1 MVLKVENMVKSF
13 NKLVAV
19 NGVSLQVKEGDILG
33 LLGPNG
39 AGKSTFINAILGL
52 TKVDEGTIEIFGN
65 KISRAAKKKIGFV
78 PQEIAI
84 CYELNAYDNV
94 AFFGKL
100 YGLRGAALKEAVK
113 KSMEFTGLWD
123 RRKENPKK
131 YSGGMQRR
139 LNIACAIVHE
149 PELLIMDEPTV
160 GVDPQSRNNI
170 LETIKK
176 LNENG
181 TTVIYTSHYMEEIE
195 EICTKV
201 AIIDL
206 GKLIAE
212 GTSDSIKNSILTER
226 LTKFEVEDDN
236 GKCENIIKDIE
247 GVISCSVNE
256 NGNALLVKSKK
267 NIDNLPIMIE
277 RLVKG
282 GVKIISVNIE
292 QPTLEAAFLSLT
304 GKTLRD

>member
-1 MVLKVENMVKSF
+1 MVLNVENMVKSF
-13 NKLVAV
+13 NKFVAV
-19 NGVSLQVKEGDILG
+19 NGVSLRVEEGDILG

-39 AGKSTFINAILGL
+39 AGKSTFINAVLGL
-52 TKVDEGTIEIFGN
+52 TKVDEGNIEIFGK

-84 CYELNAYDNV
+84 CNELNAYDNV

-100 YGLRGAALKEAVK
+100 YGLRGAKLKEAVK
-113 KSMEFTGLWD
+113 KSLEFTGLWD

-170 LETIKK
+170 LETIKT
-176 LNENG
+176 LNANG

-212 GTSDSIKNSILTER
+212 GTSESIKNKVLTEK
-226 LTKFEVEDDN
+226 LTRFEVQDDG
-236 GKCENIIKDIE
+236 GKCESIIKGIE
-247 GVISCSVNE
+247 GVISCDVKE
-256 NGNALLVKSKK
+256 NILIVKSDK

-292 QPTLEAAFLSLT
+292 QPTLESAFLSLT

>member
-1 MVLKVENMVKSF
+1 MVLKVENMVKSY

-19 NGVSLQVKEGDILG
+19 NGISLQVNEGDILG

-94 AFFGKL
+94 VFFGKL
-100 YGLRGAALKEAVK
+100 YGLRGAKLKEAVK
-113 KSMEFTGLWD
+113 KSLEFTGLWD

-131 YSGGMQRR
+131 FSGGMQRR

-170 LETIKK
+170 LETIKI

-212 GTSDSIKNSILTER
+212 GTSESIKNSILTER

-236 GKCENIIKDIE
+236 SKCENIIKDIE
-247 GVISCSVNE
+247 GVISCKVNE
-256 NGNALLVKSKK
+256 SGNALLVKSKK
-267 NIDNLPIMIE
+267 DIDNLPIMIE
-277 RLVKG
+277 KLVKG

>member
-1 MVLKVENMVKSF
+1 MVLKVESMVKSF

-113 KSMEFTGLWD
+113 KSLEFIGLWD

-131 YSGGMQRR
+131 FSGGMQRR

-212 GTSDSIKNSILTER
+212 GTSESIKNSILTER

>member
-19 NGVSLQVKEGDILG
+19 NGVSLQVKEGEILG

-52 TKVDEGTIEIFGN
+52 TKVDEGTIEIFDS

-94 AFFGKL
+94 VFFGKL
-100 YGLRGAALKEAVK
+100 YGLRGAKLKEAVK
-113 KSMEFTGLWD
+113 KSLEFTGLWD

-131 YSGGMQRR
+131 FSGGMQRR

-201 AIIDL
+201 AIVDL

-212 GTSDSIKNSILTER
+212 GTSESIKNSILTER
-226 LTKFEVEDDN
+226 LTKFEVEDN

-247 GVISCSVNE
+247 GVISCSFNE
-256 NGNALLVKSKK
+256 NGNTLLVKSQK

-277 RLVKG
+277 KLVKG

>member
-1 MVLKVENMVKSF
+1 MVLKVESMVKSF

-19 NGVSLQVKEGDILG
+19 NGISLQVKEGDILG

-113 KSMEFTGLWD
+113 KSLEFIGLWD

-131 YSGGMQRR
+131 FSGGMQRR

-212 GTSDSIKNSILTER
+212 GTSESIKNSILTER

>member
-1 MVLKVENMVKSF
+1 MVLKVESMVKSF

-19 NGVSLQVKEGDILG
+19 NGVSLKVKEGDILG

-100 YGLRGAALKEAVK
+100 FGLRGAALKEAVK

-212 GTSDSIKNSILTER
+212 GTSESIKNSILTER

-236 GKCENIIKDIE
+236 GKCESIIKDIE

-256 NGNALLVKSKK
+256 NGNTLLVKSKK